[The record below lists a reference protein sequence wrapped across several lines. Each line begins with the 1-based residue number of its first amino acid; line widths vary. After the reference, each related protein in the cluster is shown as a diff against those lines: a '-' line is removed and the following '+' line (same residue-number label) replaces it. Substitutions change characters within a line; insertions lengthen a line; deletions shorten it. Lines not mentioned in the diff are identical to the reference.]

1 MIHPLLHLVAT
12 KPYLIGDHVGAYA
25 ELVGAEVEKSSKRMM
40 SRVLYGAVALFLL
53 SAFIV
58 FTGVAIM
65 LWALVPLDN
74 MNAPW
79 LLLVVPLVPLIAG
92 VVCAMKAAEKP
103 EQGAFATVREQIDA
117 VLAMLREVGATS

>member
-12 KPYLIGDHVGAYA
+12 KPYLIAEHVGAYA
-25 ELVGAEVEKSSKRMM
+25 ELVGAEVEKSSKQMM
-40 SRVLYGAVALFLL
+40 SRLLYGAVALFLL
-53 SAFIV
+53 SSFII

-79 LLLVVPLVPLIAG
+79 LLLVVPVVPLVAG
-92 VVCAMKAAEKP
+92 VVCAMKAANKP
-103 EQGAFATVREQIDA
+103 EQGAFATVKEQIDA
-117 VLAMLREVGATS
+117 DLAMLRQVGATS

>member
-12 KPYLIGDHVGAYA
+12 KPQLIGDHVGAYA
-25 ELVGAEVEKSSKRMM
+25 DLVGAEVEKTSKLWM
-40 SRVLYGAVALFLL
+40 SRVLFGAIALFLL

-58 FTGVAIM
+58 FTGVALM

-79 LLLVVPLVPLIAG
+79 LLLVVPLVPLLAG
-92 VVCAMKAAEKP
+92 VLCAMKAASKP
-103 EQGAFATVREQIDA
+103 ERGAFDTVKEQINAD
-117 VLAMLREVGATS
+117 LAMLREVGAAS